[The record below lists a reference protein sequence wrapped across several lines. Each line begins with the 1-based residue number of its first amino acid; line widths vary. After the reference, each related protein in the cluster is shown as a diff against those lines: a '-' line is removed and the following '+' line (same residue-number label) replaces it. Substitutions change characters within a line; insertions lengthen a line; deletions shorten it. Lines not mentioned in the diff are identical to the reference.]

1 LIEVCPLL
9 LLERSVWGLS
19 MTLDDHVVAVPS
31 ARTPIALPLGYGALY
46 NHGDAPN
53 AVWTVDEKRAVM
65 EVRAATQIALG
76 EEILIHYGEHFFDA
90 RGIKLSGGENA

>member
-1 LIEVCPLL
+1 
-9 LLERSVWGLS
+9 

-46 NHGDAPN
+46 NHGDVPN

-65 EVRAATQIALG
+65 EVRAATQIAPG

-90 RGIKLSGGENA
+90 RGIAVRR